1 MGRQTLDVCT
11 PDSPRPWFGEM
22 SLWLRQPRAADA
34 AALERSLVLSL
45 QMREFDRF
53 TALMPAFKRV
63 CEVEAGAFAV
73 LNHLSLVQAGTHPG
87 ARSAISPLAKRSKT
101 VRLPADGSTSGS
113 LRRAQTQPLAGAD
126 EGDGII
132 RLISERPTG
141 GGASRDVGWGGLR
154 YGAIWAGMTAALL
167 KIEEQRQEQQEK
179 LTPAKAPK
187 GSGAMSMLKLFG
199 QSYSKAQ
206 SVSTISV
213 NMLDYGGDY

>member
-101 VRLPADGSTSGS
+101 VRLPADGSNPTLLDAYGGFEISMLPYYS
-113 LRRAQTQPLAGAD
+113 AGVGAAWL
-126 EGDGII
+126 EKGGVKVIANI
-132 RLISERPTG
+132 RG
-141 GGASRDVGWGGLR
+141 GGE
-154 YGAIWAGMTAALL
+154 YGERSW
-167 KIEEQRQEQQEK
+167 
-179 LTPAKAPK
+179 
-187 GSGAMSMLKLFG
+187 
-199 QSYSKAQ
+199 
-206 SVSTISV
+206 
-213 NMLDYGGDY
+213 N